1 MEKTCGNW
9 MLTYYDQ
16 HGYEHG
22 YGIKHIPELP
32 AYFQATDDN
41 SQKQLRYYADK
52 GRTELEQRYQQLE
65 QVARD
70 MYRYMDGVLNRNWAY
85 TLPADT
91 DNFRDQLEALGVSLD
106 D

>member
-1 MEKTCGNW
+1 MGKTCGNW

-22 YGIKHIPELP
+22 YGIKRIPELP

-65 QVARD
+65 QVAKDLLSCVSRWAS
-70 MYRYMDGVLNRNWAY
+70 RGVYLGFSAE
-85 TLPADT
+85 
-91 DNFRDQLEALGVSLD
+91 LEASGVSLD
-106 D
+106 G

>member
-1 MEKTCGNW
+1 MERAYGNCG
-9 MLTYYDQ
+9 LD
-16 HGYEHG
+16 GA
-22 YGIKHIPELP
+22 IKHLDELLGQGEFP
-32 AYFQATDDN
+32 CNECRAEHE
-41 SQKQLRYYADK
+41 QLR
-52 GRTELEQRYQQLE
+52 GWLVSLQSLEQRYQQLE

-70 MYRYMDGVLNRNWAY
+70 MYRCMDGVLNRNWAY